1 LKIKEGIIMTIQEIL
16 TKYNTIAVYGMSGNP
31 TKAAYEVPE
40 FMLKKG
46 YKIIPINPKEE
57 EILGKKVYH
66 TLMEIPDK
74 IEILDVFRPSEE
86 AVDVVKQAI
95 ERKKAKGDIDVIWLQ
110 LGIYNDEAKALAEEN
125 GIEFVQNKCLKIE
138 YNNLIKE

>member
-1 LKIKEGIIMTIQEIL
+1 MTAQEIL

-40 FMLKKG
+40 FMMQKG
-46 YKIIPINPKEE
+46 YKIIPINPREE

-66 TLMEIPDK
+66 SLMDVQEK
-74 IEILDVFRPSEE
+74 IEILDVFRPSDE

-95 ERKKAKGDIDVIWLQ
+95 ERKKAKGDIDVVWLQ
-110 LGIYNDEAKALAEEN
+110 LGIYNDEAKALAEAN

-138 YNNLIKE
+138 YNKL